1 MFPLCAF
8 DPFILFHEPS
18 AFHLQSI
25 YLSSYKYLS
34 DERLQAGLS
43 EGLAEQEELCL
54 RVVLGQ
60 SPRSQPEDILC
71 RFLLV
76 GSSEKSGDVWRHS
89 ECERGDLG
97 VGGEGLER
105 RRSEDIDRGCP
116 SEQYG

>member
-1 MFPLCAF
+1 MFPLCAS
-8 DPFILFHEPS
+8 DPFILFHKPS

-25 YLSSYKYLS
+25 YLSSYEYFP

-43 EGLAEQEELCL
+43 ERLAEQEGLCL
-54 RVVLGQ
+54 RVVLNQ

-71 RFLLV
+71 RFLPV
-76 GSSEKSGDVWRHS
+76 GSNEKSGNVWRHS

-97 VGGEGLER
+97 VGGERLEW